1 MDEWHVLSDGAG
13 VVSCDLANRMSP
25 QIQPGV
31 ERPRAAGNEIGAEAT
46 SFPAPRRGGSVASKQ
61 PMRDYLNA
69 INTHV
74 VVYDGGMGA
83 TLEQFDLT
91 SEDYGGLAGK
101 CHEALVLRR
110 PDVIEGVH
118 ASMLDA
124 GAEVVETDTFQASR
138 LKLAEWGLAEHTLE
152 INTKAA
158 EIARRAAGERRYV
171 AGSIGPTGY
180 LPASED
186 PALGQIRFGELVEVF
201 AEQARGLIDG
211 GADLLIVETAQDILE
226 VKAAVFGARQAFK
239 TTGRALPIH
248 TSVSLLPNGGK
259 MLLGTDVSAVLCTL
273 EALRVDV
280 IGLNCSTG
288 PQDMRDA
295 IRFLGEH
302 CPVPVACIP
311 NAGLPLQGPDGET
324 IFPEQPEPLADAL
337 AEFVERYGVGVVGG
351 CCGTTPDHIRAIV
364 ERVATPPGAA
374 ARTAGGG
381 ASATAPPTRPVP
393 PRPAPRPPH
402 LSAMIA
408 ATPLVQEPR
417 PTMVGERVNAQGSR
431 KAKELL
437 LAEDYDGLAQIAE
450 DQVEGGAHVLDLCVA
465 LTERTDEDE
474 QMRLVVKKVSL
485 TQPAPIQVDST
496 EPEVIERALEQ
507 CPGRA
512 IVNSVNLEAGRAKL
526 DRVVPVALAHGA
538 ALIALTIDETGMAK
552 TAQRKVEIAKRIR
565 DLCCEEHGLDPE
577 LLIFDCLTFTLTTG
591 DEEWRPSAVET
602 IEGIRRIKAEV
613 PHVKTSLG
621 VSNVSFGVSPTARAV
636 LNSVFLHHC
645 VDAGLDLAMVNPN
658 HITPYGEIPTGERE
672 LADDLVFNRREDALE
687 RFIAHFESKGEQE
700 ADAAAQDPTEGM
712 EPEQALH
719 FHILR
724 RRREGVEAWIDA
736 SVEKIGAVPTLNDVL
751 LPAMKEVGDKF
762 GAGEL
767 ILPFVLQS
775 AEVMKRAVAQLERYL
790 DKLEGYTKGTVV
802 LATVFGDVH
811 DIGKSLVNTIL
822 TNNGYTV
829 VDLGKQVPIQ
839 TILDAAQ
846 EHDATAIGLSALL
859 VSTSKQMPACVAEL
873 HAKGL
878 PYPVLIG
885 GAAINRAFG
894 YRALYPGGRESE
906 EVYEPGVFYC
916 KDAFEGLAVMDQLVD
931 AQARGGL
938 VERLRASAA
947 EFRAKGETPAEELDF
962 TDDSVRSPA
971 RTDAPVPT
979 PPYWGVREI
988 EVDLDEVY
996 RHLDTHV
1003 LFKLHWGGRGVK
1015 GEAWR
1020 ELLEGDFR
1028 PRLERMWREQDYLHP
1043 RALLGFFPCY
1053 ALGNEIV
1060 VLDPATLDPA
1070 KPDDGADGRAPRLDP
1085 ATLDPAAPDSG
1096 ADGRAPRLDPTPRAR
1111 ELTRFVCPRQ
1121 PKGDRLC
1128 LADFFRPAVDGRP
1141 PAELDVVA
1149 VQAVTVGSEVTE
1161 VMARLESEG
1170 EFSEQLFV
1178 HGLGVQAAEGL
1189 AEWLH
1194 ATVRELLGIG
1204 ATQGRRYSW
1213 GYPAVP
1219 EQSEHLKV
1227 EQLLGL
1233 SDIGMHITDGYAPEP
1248 EQSTLALVAH
1258 HPQAIYF
1265 GTRQGRLLPNGS
1277 PDDVIKGSPR
1287 DPSLFAAGDTG
1298 PALGD
1303 EEPPDGTV
1311 EEEDEPAMAG

>member
-1 MDEWHVLSDGAG
+1 
-13 VVSCDLANRMSP
+13 
-25 QIQPGV
+25 
-31 ERPRAAGNEIGAEAT
+31 
-46 SFPAPRRGGSVASKQ
+46 
-61 PMRDYLNA
+61 MRDFRNA
-69 INTHV
+69 IAGHV

-83 TLEQFDLT
+83 TLEQFELT
-91 SEDYGGLAGK
+91 SEDYGGLPGK
-101 CHEALVLRR
+101 CHEALVLNR

-124 GAEVVETDTFQASR
+124 GAEVLETDTFQGSR
-138 LKLAEWGLAEHTLE
+138 IKLGEWGLADYTVEV
-152 INTKAA
+152 NTKAA
-158 EIARRAAGERRYV
+158 ELARKAAGEHRFV

-186 PALGQIRFGELVEVF
+186 PSLGQIRFGELVEVF
-201 AEQARGLIDG
+201 TEQAEGLIDG
-211 GADLLIVETAQDILE
+211 GVDLLIIETAQDILE
-226 VKAAVFGARQAFK
+226 VKAAVFGARAAFK
-239 TTGRALPIH
+239 SSGRTLPIH

-259 MLLGTDVSAVLCTL
+259 MLLGTDISAVLATL
-273 EALRVDV
+273 EALKVDV

-288 PQDMRDA
+288 PEDMRDA
-295 IRFLGEH
+295 IRFLGEF

-324 IFPEQPEPLADAL
+324 IFPEQPGPLADAL
-337 AEFVERYGVGVVGG
+337 KEFVERYGVGIVGG
-351 CCGTTPDHIRAIV
+351 CCGTTPEHIAAIV
-364 ERVATPPGAA
+364 ERVGVGDARRKVA
-374 ARTAGGG
+374 AR
-381 ASATAPPTRPVP
+381 PT
-393 PRPAPRPPH
+393 PRPPH
-402 LSAMIA
+402 LSSMIA
-408 ATPLVQEPR
+408 ATPLAQEPA
-417 PTMVGERVNAQGSR
+417 PTMVGERVNSQGSR

-437 LAEDYDGLAQIAE
+437 LADDYDGLVQIAE
-450 DQVEGGAHVLDLCVA
+450 DQVTGGAHVLDVCVA
-465 LTERTDEDE
+465 LTERQDEDE
-474 QMRLVVKKVSL
+474 QMRLVVKKISL

-507 CPGRA
+507 IPGRA

-538 ALIALTIDETGMAK
+538 ALIALTIDEVGMAK

-602 IEGIRRIKAEV
+602 IAGISAIKAEI

-621 VSNVSFGVSPTARAV
+621 VSNVSFGVSPGARAV

-658 HITPYGEIPTGERE
+658 HITPYAEIPDEERA

-687 RFIAHFESKGEQE
+687 KFIEHFESKGPEDE
-700 ADAAAQDPTEGM
+700 AQGAADPTEGM
-712 EPEQALH
+712 EPEEALH

-724 RRREGVEAWIDA
+724 RRRDGVEDQIDR
-736 SVEKIGAVPTLNDVL
+736 SVEKIGAVPTLNEVL

-775 AEVMKRAVAQLERYL
+775 AEVMKRAVAQLEKYL

-839 TILDAAQ
+839 TIVDAAQ
-846 EHDATAIGLSALL
+846 EHEATAIGLSALL
-859 VSTSKQMPACVAEL
+859 VSTSKQMPACIQEL
-873 HAKGL
+873 QAKGL
-878 PYPVLIG
+878 SYPVLIG

-894 YRALYPGGRESE
+894 YRALFPGGKDSE
-906 EVYEPGVFYC
+906 EMYEPGVFYC

-931 AQARGGL
+931 ADAREALG
-938 VERLRASAA
+938 EKLRAGAKA
-947 EFRAKGETPAEELDF
+947 FREKGEEPVEEVNLA
-962 TDDSVRSPA
+962 DDSVRSPA
-971 RTDAPVPT
+971 RTDVPIPT
-979 PPYWGVREI
+979 PPFWGVKEI
-988 EVDLDEVY
+988 PVDLDEVY

-1015 GEAWR
+1015 GEAWQTLLR
-1020 ELLEGDFR
+1020 EDFR
-1028 PRLERMWREQDYLHP
+1028 PRLERMWREQTYLHP

-1053 ALGNEIV
+1053 SLGNDIV
-1060 VLDPATLDPA
+1060 VLDPEDRAT
-1070 KPDDGADGRAPRLDP
+1070 
-1085 ATLDPAAPDSG
+1085 
-1096 ADGRAPRLDPTPRAR
+1096 

-1121 PKGDRLC
+1121 PKGDRIC
-1128 LADFFRPAVDGRP
+1128 LADFFRPAIGPDGTPSPTGEP
-1141 PAELDVVA
+1141 PAELDVIA

-1161 VMARLESEG
+1161 LMARLEAEG
-1170 EFSEQLFV
+1170 EFAEQLFV
-1178 HGLGVQAAEGL
+1178 HGLGVQTAEGL

-1194 ATVRELLGIG
+1194 YEVRRMLDIPL
-1204 ATQGRRYSW
+1204 TQGRRYSW

-1227 EQLLGL
+1227 EKLLNL
-1233 SDIGMHITDGYAPEP
+1233 EQIGMSITDGYAPEP

-1265 GTRQGRLLPNGS
+1265 GTRQGRLLPDGS
-1277 PDDVIKGSPR
+1277 PDALIRGSNL
-1287 DPSLFAAGDTG
+1287 DPSLFGEIDDEDPPNGAVEAEDPLTG
-1298 PALGD
+1298 TG
-1303 EEPPDGTV
+1303 
-1311 EEEDEPAMAG
+1311 EPAMAG

>member
-1 MDEWHVLSDGAG
+1 
-13 VVSCDLANRMSP
+13 
-25 QIQPGV
+25 
-31 ERPRAAGNEIGAEAT
+31 
-46 SFPAPRRGGSVASKQ
+46 
-61 PMRDYLNA
+61 MRDFPQA
-69 INTHV
+69 ISSRV
-74 VVYDGGMGA
+74 VIYDGGMGA

-91 SEDYGGLAGK
+91 PEDYGGLQGK
-101 CHEALVLRR
+101 CHEALVLNR

-138 LKLAEWGLAEHTLE
+138 LKLGEWGLADYTVE

-158 EIARRAAGERRYV
+158 EIARRAAGEHRFV

-186 PALGQIRFGELVEVF
+186 PSLGQIRFGELVEVF
-201 AEQARGLIDG
+201 AEQAAGLIDG
-211 GADLLIVETAQDILE
+211 GADLIIIETAQDILE
-226 VKAAVFGARQAFK
+226 VKAAVFGAREAFK
-239 TTGRALPIH
+239 TTGRTLPIH

-259 MLLGTDVSAVLCTL
+259 MLLGTDISAVLTTL
-273 EALRVDV
+273 EALKVDV

-288 PQDMRDA
+288 PEDMRDA
-295 IRFLGEH
+295 IRFLGEY

-324 IFPEQPEPLADAL
+324 IFPEKPAPLAEAL
-337 AEFVERYGVGVVGG
+337 KEFVERYGVGIVGG
-351 CCGTTPDHIRAIV
+351 CCGTTPAHIAAIA
-364 ERVATPPGAA
+364 ERVGRPAG
-374 ARTAGGG
+374 ARTGG
-381 ASATAPPTRPVP
+381 SATGAQAGSSTTRAVG
-393 PRPAPRPPH
+393 PRPAPRAPH
-402 LSAMIA
+402 LSSMIA
-408 ATPLVQEPR
+408 ATPLQQEPA
-417 PTMVGERVNAQGSR
+417 PTMVGERVNSQGSR

-437 LAEDYDGLAQIAE
+437 LAEDYDGLVQIAE
-450 DQVEGGAHVLDLCVA
+450 DQVTGGAHVLDLCVA

-474 QMRLVVKKVSL
+474 QMRLVAKKVSL
-485 TQPAPIQVDST
+485 TQPAPIQIDST

-507 CPGRA
+507 IPGRA

-538 ALIALTIDETGMAK
+538 ALIALTIDEVGMAK
-552 TAQRKVEIAKRIR
+552 TAARKVEIAKRIR
-565 DLCCEEHGLDPE
+565 DLCCEEHGLDPQ

-602 IEGIRRIKAEV
+602 IAGIKAIKEQI
-613 PHVKTSLG
+613 PDVKTSLG
-621 VSNVSFGVSPTARAV
+621 VSNVSFGVSPGARAV

-645 VDAGLDLAMVNPN
+645 VQAGLDLAMVNPN
-658 HITPYGEIPTGERE
+658 HITPYSEIPDVERE

-687 RFIAHFESKGEQE
+687 KFIEHFESKGPEDTSQ
-700 ADAAAQDPTEGM
+700 DATDPTEGM
-712 EPEQALH
+712 QPEEALH

-724 RRREGVEAWIDA
+724 RRRDGVEDQIDR
-736 SVEKIGAVPTLNDVL
+736 SVEKIGAVPTLNEVL

-775 AEVMKRAVAQLERYL
+775 AEVMKRAVAQLEKYL
-790 DKLEGYTKGTVV
+790 DKIEGYTKGTVV

-859 VSTSKQMPACVAEL
+859 VSTSKQMPACIQEL

-878 PYPVLIG
+878 SYPVLIG

-894 YRALYPGGRESE
+894 YRALYPGGKDSDV
-906 EVYEPGVFYC
+906 VYEPGVFYC
-916 KDAFEGLAVMDQLVD
+916 KDAFEGLAVMDQLID
-931 AQARGGL
+931 TDTRAAL
-938 VERLRASAA
+938 VQKLLAGAT
-947 EFRAKGETPAEELDF
+947 EFRAKGDAPAEELNF
-962 TDDSVRSPA
+962 ADDSVRSAA
-971 RTDAPVPT
+971 RTDVPIPT
-979 PPYWGVREI
+979 PPFWGVREI
-988 EVDLDEVY
+988 PVNLDEVY
-996 RHLDTHV
+996 SHLDTHV
-1003 LFKLHWGGRGVK
+1003 LFKLHWGGKGVK

-1028 PRLERMWREQDYLHP
+1028 PRLERMWSEQTYLHP

-1053 ALGNEIV
+1053 SLGNDIV
-1060 VLDPATLDPA
+1060 VLDPEDRAT
-1070 KPDDGADGRAPRLDP
+1070 
-1085 ATLDPAAPDSG
+1085 
-1096 ADGRAPRLDPTPRAR
+1096 

-1128 LADFFRPAVDGRP
+1128 LADFFRPAIDGKAP
-1141 PAELDVVA
+1141 PELDVIS

-1161 VMARLESEG
+1161 LMAKLESDG
-1170 EFSEQLFV
+1170 EFAEQLFV
-1178 HGLGVQAAEGL
+1178 HGLGVQTAEGL

-1194 ATVRELLGIG
+1194 YETRRMLGIPES
-1204 ATQGRRYSW
+1204 QGRRYSW

-1227 EQLLGL
+1227 EKLLGL
-1233 SDIGMHITDGYAPEP
+1233 GDIGMRITDGYAPEP
-1248 EQSTLALVAH
+1248 EQSTLALIAH

-1265 GTRQGRLLPNGS
+1265 GTRQGRLLENGS
-1277 PDDVIKGSPR
+1277 PDDLIKGSDR
-1287 DPSLFAAGDTG
+1287 DPSQPLSSAAAT
-1298 PALGD
+1298 A
-1303 EEPPDGTV
+1303 
-1311 EEEDEPAMAG
+1311 

>member
-1 MDEWHVLSDGAG
+1 ME
-13 VVSCDLANRMSP
+13 
-25 QIQPGV
+25 
-31 ERPRAAGNEIGAEAT
+31 
-46 SFPAPRRGGSVASKQ
+46 
-61 PMRDYLNA
+61 RDYRHALREH
-69 INTHV
+69 IV
-74 VVYDGGMGA
+74 LYDGGMGA

-91 SEDYGGLAGK
+91 AEDYGGLAGK
-101 CHEALVLRR
+101 CHEALVLNR

-118 ASMLDA
+118 ASMLQA

-138 LKLAEWGLAEHTLE
+138 LKLEEWGLADYTVE

-158 EIARRAAGERRYV
+158 EIARRAAGESRFV
-171 AGSIGPTGY
+171 AGSIGPTGF

-186 PALGQIRFGELVEVF
+186 PSLGQIRFGELVEVF
-201 AEQARGLIDG
+201 AEQAAGLIDG

-226 VKAAVFGARQAFK
+226 VKAAVFGAREAFK
-239 TTGRALPIH
+239 STGRALPIH

-259 MLLGTDVSAVLCTL
+259 MLLGTDISAVLATL

-288 PQDMRDA
+288 PEDMRDA
-295 IRFLGEH
+295 IRFLGEL

-324 IFPEQPEPLADAL
+324 IFPEQPEPLAEAL
-337 AEFVERYGVGVVGG
+337 GEFVERYGVGVVGG
-351 CCGTTPDHIRAIV
+351 CCGTTPEHIAAIAQ
-364 ERVATPPGAA
+364 RVG
-374 ARTAGGG
+374 
-381 ASATAPPTRPVP
+381 SPTRRKVG
-393 PRPAPRPPH
+393 PRPAPRAAH
-402 LSAMIA
+402 VSCMIA
-408 ATPLVQEPR
+408 ATPLAQEPS
-417 PTMVGERVNAQGSR
+417 PTMVGERVNSQGSR

-437 LAEDYDGLAQIAE
+437 LADDYDGLVQIAE
-450 DQVEGGAHVLDLCVA
+450 DQVSGGAHVLDLCVA

-474 QMRLVVKKVSL
+474 QMRLLAKKVSL

-507 CPGRA
+507 IPGRA

-538 ALIALTIDETGMAK
+538 ALIALTIDEVGMAK
-552 TAQRKVEIAKRIR
+552 TAERKVEIAKRIR
-565 DLCCEEHGLDPE
+565 DLCCSEHGMDPE

-602 IEGIRRIKAEV
+602 IAGIKSIKEQI
-613 PHVKTSLG
+613 PQVKTSLG
-621 VSNVSFGVSPTARAV
+621 VSNVSFGVSPGARAV
-636 LNSVFLHHC
+636 LNSAFLHHC
-645 VDAGLDLAMVNPN
+645 VQAGLDLAMVNPN
-658 HITPYGEIPTGERE
+658 HITPYSEIPDTERE
-672 LADDLVFNRREDALE
+672 LADDLVFDRREDALE
-687 RFIAHFESKGEQE
+687 RFIAHFESKGEQDE
-700 ADAAAQDPTEGM
+700 AEGAADPTEGM
-712 EPEQALH
+712 EPEEALH

-724 RRREGVEAWIDA
+724 RRKDGVEDWIDA
-736 SVEKIGAVPTLNDVL
+736 SVQKIGAVPTLNEVL

-775 AEVMKRAVAQLERYL
+775 AEVMKKAVAQLEKYL
-790 DKLEGYTKGTVV
+790 DKIEGYTKGTVV

-839 TILDAAQ
+839 TIVDAAQ
-846 EHDATAIGLSALL
+846 EHEATAIGLSALL
-859 VSTSKQMPACVAEL
+859 VSTSKQMPACIAEL

-894 YRALYPGGRESE
+894 YRALYPGGKDSQ

-916 KDAFEGLAVMDQLVD
+916 KDAFEGLAVMDQLID
-931 AQARGGL
+931 AEAHEAL
-938 VERLRASAA
+938 VQKLRAGATA
-947 EFRAKGETPAEELDF
+947 FREKGDKPLEEVNLA
-962 TDDSVRSPA
+962 DDSVRSPA
-971 RTDAPVPT
+971 RTDAPVPE

-988 EVDLDEVY
+988 DVDLDEVY
-996 RHLDTHV
+996 KHLDTHV

-1015 GEAWR
+1015 GEAWQT
-1020 ELLEGDFR
+1020 LLRDDFR
-1028 PRLERMWREQDYLHP
+1028 PRLERMWSEQTYLHP

-1053 ALGNEIV
+1053 SLGNEIV
-1060 VLDPATLDPA
+1060 VLDPRTAGPEPELDP
-1070 KPDDGADGRAPRLDP
+1070 DDP
-1085 ATLDPAAPDSG
+1085 AS
-1096 ADGRAPRLDPTPRAR
+1096 

-1128 LADFFRPAVDGRP
+1128 LADFFRPAENGKP
-1141 PAELDVVA
+1141 PQELDVIA
-1149 VQAVTVGSEVTE
+1149 VQAVTVGSQVTE
-1161 VMARLESEG
+1161 LMAKLETEG
-1170 EFSEQLFV
+1170 SFAEQLFV
-1178 HGLGVQAAEGL
+1178 HGLGVQTAEGL

-1194 ATVRELLGIG
+1194 AHARQTLAIP

-1227 EQLLGL
+1227 EKLLGL
-1233 SDIGMHITDGYAPEP
+1233 QDIGMKITDGYAPDP

-1265 GTRQGRLLPNGS
+1265 GTRQGRLLPDGS
-1277 PDDVIKGSPR
+1277 PDDVIKGSSR
-1287 DPSLFAAGDTG
+1287 DPSRFEEG
-1298 PALGD
+1298 PDGPDLAD
-1303 EEPPDGTV
+1303 EDPPDGAV
-1311 EEEDEPAMAG
+1311 QEEDEPAMR